1 MRFRKTIRMHLRRSS
16 RSNFSLVMPD
26 ETILWFPS
34 SQHLL
39 DEILDL
45 EAEQEEGDFEG
56 NPTTDA
62 LGESSATFKG
72 KDVPKKD

>member
-1 MRFRKTIRMHLRRSS
+1 LGYSS
-16 RSNFSLVMPD
+16 K
-26 ETILWFPS
+26 FPS